1 MNEEKPMALTCVS
14 KQILHID
21 LTDRKFWIE
30 TPDDSFYRM
39 YGGGSAMGL
48 TYILKETPKGIDA
61 LYPDN
66 VLTVFTG
73 IPTGVLISGQSRV
86 IINAKSPLTGVI
98 GDSEGGGF
106 FPARLKQAGFDGIVI
121 KGKASGPVYLW
132 INEGK
137 IEIRDASHLWGKR
150 THESEELIK
159 EELQDDSV
167 QILQIGPAGE
177 NGVRFAAVISMLN
190 RANGR
195 TGMGAVMGSKN
206 LKAIVVQGTKKMK
219 PAAQKELTEI
229 FVRGTRRI
237 SENPGNKGLQVD
249 GTAGG
254 VGWQNYTGG
263 LPTNNF
269 NMGQFE
275 GYESITGEAMTS
287 TILTDIGTCF
297 SCTMRCK
304 RVVETEYKGHKV
316 EGRFGGPEYETV
328 ATFGSYCGVSDL
340 NAIALANQLCN
351 QYGIDTISCGATIA
365 WAMECFEQGKLT
377 LEDTGGID
385 LHFGNAD
392 SMVKII
398 EMIAKRE
405 GFGNILAEGSA
416 AAARVIGRGS
426 EDNLIVSKNQESP
439 AHMPQAKRSMGLIY
453 AVNTF
458 GADHTQTEH
467 DGGYEE
473 TAGEES
479 RLRLGQLGLT
489 NNMKPGVI
497 CDERAR
503 LVAITQQFI
512 SAVDTLGLCTFIW
525 GVGWSLYR
533 PSELVEMLHAVTGW
547 DLSIDDILEIG
558 ERRINLLRA
567 FNMREGY
574 TRTEDTLSPK
584 FFRPLQGSGPTA
596 GIYYTVEEFE
606 HLKDEYYRLMGWNI
620 SNGNPDKSKFAE
632 LGLEWVSPLV

>member
-1 MNEEKPMALTCVS
+1 MTLACINR
-14 KQILHID
+14 QILHVD
-21 LTDRKFWIE
+21 LTNKETWIE
-30 TPDDSFYRM
+30 TPDESFYRK
-39 YGGGSAMGL
+39 YVGGSAMGL
-48 TYILKETPKGIDA
+48 TYILKETPKGVSPLDPA
-61 LYPDN
+61 N
-66 VLTVFTG
+66 VMTIFTG
-73 IPTGVLISGQSRV
+73 LPTGVLVSGQSRV
-86 IINAKSPLTGVI
+86 IINAKSPLTGAI

-121 KGKASGPVYLW
+121 RGKAANPVYLW
-132 INEGK
+132 VKEGNV
-137 IEIRDASHLWGKR
+137 EIRDASHLWGKR
-150 THESEELIK
+150 THECEELIK
-159 EELQDDSV
+159 NELQDNSV

-177 NGVRFAAVISMLN
+177 NGVRFASVISMLN

-206 LKAIVVQGTKKMK
+206 LKAVVVQGTKKMK

-237 SENPGNKGLQVD
+237 SENPSNKGLQVD

-263 LPTNNF
+263 LPTHNF

-275 GYESITGEAMTS
+275 GSENISGETMTA
-287 TILTDIGTCF
+287 TILTDISTCF

-304 RVVETEYKGHKV
+304 RVVDTEYKGLKV
-316 EGRFGGPEYETV
+316 DGRFGGPEYETV

-340 NAIALANQLCN
+340 NAIAMANQICN
-351 QYGIDTISCGATIA
+351 QYGMDTISCGATIA
-365 WAMECFEQGKLT
+365 WAMESFEQGKIT
-377 LEDTGGID
+377 LKDTGGID

-392 SMVKII
+392 SMVKMV

-405 GFGNILAEGSA
+405 GFGNILADGSA
-416 AAARVIGRGS
+416 SAAKTIGRGT
-426 EDNLIVSKNQESP
+426 EDNLVVSKNQEFP

-489 NNMKPGVI
+489 NNMKPGII

-503 LVAITQQFI
+503 LVAITQRFI

-533 PSELVEMLHAVTGW
+533 PSELVEMLNAVTGW
-547 DLSIDDILEIG
+547 NLTIEDILEIG
-558 ERRINLLRA
+558 ERRINLLKA
-567 FNMREGY
+567 FNMREGF
-574 TRTEDTLSPK
+574 TRSEDTISPK
-584 FFRPLQGSGPTA
+584 LFKPLQGTGPTA
-596 GIYYTVEEFE
+596 GVYYSIDEFE

-620 SNGNPDKSKFAE
+620 DDGNPTEKKFSE
-632 LGLEWVSPLV
+632 LGIEWVSPLVQ